1 MRGSGRVVFTGAVA
15 LVAAWALLQTIG
27 WPIKTSLYPR
37 AVGIPLLVLAIA
49 ETVISLRRPEEPEEA
64 EAVDVALSDTVSPLV
79 AARRTAAVVAWIG
92 GFYLAI
98 ILIGFPR
105 AIPLF
110 VFGYLKAQG
119 KERWL
124 LSILLAGLAWLG
136 FDLLF
141 VRLLHTPFA
150 DGFLWRF

>member
-1 MRGSGRVVFTGAVA
+1 VA
-15 LVAAWALLQTIG
+15 LAAAWALVQTIG

-37 AVGIPLLVLAIA
+37 AVGIPLFLLAVA
-49 ETVISLRRPEEPEEA
+49 ETLLSLRRGEEKDDGEA
-64 EAVDVALSDTVSPLV
+64 LDVALSQDVSPDV
-79 AARRTAAVVAWIG
+79 AARRTAAVIAWIG
-92 GFYLAI
+92 GFYVAI

-110 VFGYLKAQG
+110 VFGYLRIQG
-119 KERWL
+119 KESWA
-124 LSILLAGLAWLG
+124 LSILLAALAWLG

-150 DGFLWRF
+150 DGMLWRF